1 MVKANSPTLLF
12 TFTPKVEDNNIENNE
27 TNLR

>member
-1 MVKANSPTLLF
+1 MVKVNAPTPLF
-12 TFTPKVEDNNIENNE
+12 TFTPKVKDNNVENNE